1 MNRRNPMRRSII
13 REWMALPAAQRQTHD
28 QAVAFAA
35 KVKDRVQGS
44 ADPVRKIALWLTPRL
59 NRG

>member
-28 QAVAFAA
+28 QAVAFAV
-35 KVKDRVQGS
+35 KVKDRVEGCV
-44 ADPVRKIALWLTPRL
+44 DPVRKIALWLMPRVD
-59 NRG
+59 RG